1 MSSRR
6 RSAGFTLMELMI
18 TVAIVGILAAVAIP
32 SYQDYVRRGQ
42 IPEGLAA
49 LSDFRVK
56 METYYQDN
64 RGYGDA
70 ACADATTAAWA
81 KFTAPDDAKFSY
93 SCALNTAQKYTV
105 TVTGKSGTMMSGYAY
120 TIDQDNQKRTTSFR
134 GAAVDKG
141 CWLIKGG
148 EC

>member
-64 RGYGDA
+64 RGYGGN
-70 ACADATTAAWA
+70 ACADGTTAKWA
-81 KFTAPDDAKFSY
+81 SFTAPDDSRFSY
-93 SCALNTAQKYTV
+93 SCELDGAQKYTV

-120 TIDQDNQKRTTSFR
+120 TIDQDNQKATTKFK
-134 GAAVDKG
+134 GASVTKA

>member
-6 RSAGFTLMELMI
+6 QSAGFTLMELMI
-18 TVAIVGILAAVAIP
+18 TVAIVGILAAVAVP

-49 LSDFRVK
+49 LSDLRVK

-64 RGYGDA
+64 RGYGVG
-70 ACADATTAAWA
+70 ACADASNAAWA
-81 KFTAPDDAKFSY
+81 SFTAPADSRFSY
-93 SCALNTAQKYTV
+93 SCRLDGSQRYTL
-105 TVTGKSGTMMSGYAY
+105 TVTGNAGSMMAGYAY
-120 TIDQDNQKRTTSFR
+120 TLDQDNQKRTTSFK
-134 GAAVDKG
+134 GASVAKA
-141 CWLIKGG
+141 CWLTKGA